1 MARIAAAIR
10 KIDLKTLEDILVK
23 RKSEE
28 GKKLQRL
35 LARRRK
41 LEDAL
46 AKLDRALGAP
56 STNGGRAGRRGRP
69 GRPAKTTRIQRRPN
83 ARRMNKI
90 SLGDAIAKVMGA
102 RSKPIHYKDL
112 TSQIERKGLYKTK
125 SRNLLS
131 TVAVTLKRD
140 RRFRKIEP
148 GMYSLRKK

>member
-1 MARIAAAIR
+1 MDVR
-10 KIDLKTLEDILVK
+10 TLEQILE
-23 RKSEE
+23 RRRSEE

-35 LARRRK
+35 LARRK
-41 LEDAL
+41 QLEAAL
-46 AKLDRALGAP
+46 AKLDRVLGAP
-56 STNGGRAGRRGRP
+56 SASQKGKKARKGRP
-69 GRPAKTTRIQRRPN
+69 GRPAKTTRVHRRPN

-90 SLGDAIAKVMGA
+90 SLGDAIARVMAA

-112 TSQIERKGLYKTK
+112 TSQIEKRGLYKTN

-140 RRFRKIEP
+140 KRFRKVEP